1 MENQFIIKSYE
12 SKELFCD
19 REEELQLQL
28 CNTVFANGNEAVAID
43 EVKKACEQLMRQ
55 GYPCVLQNHQCQG
68 AIIEHDLKV
77 DNNIKNIY
85 KSMCFIKCPPHL
97 FSPTYWKPTEE

>member
-68 AIIEHDLKV
+68 AIIEHDLKA
-77 DNNIKNIY
+77 DNNIKNI
-85 KSMCFIKCPPHL
+85 SV
-97 FSPTYWKPTEE
+97 W

>member
-1 MENQFIIKSYE
+1 MSVSCPRGIPRGIF
-12 SKELFCD
+12 
-19 REEELQLQL
+19 
-28 CNTVFANGNEAVAID
+28 T
-43 EVKKACEQLMRQ
+43 
-55 GYPCVLQNHQCQG
+55 CVLQNHQCQG
-68 AIIEHDLKV
+68 AIIEHDLKA